1 MSQVVAQQ
9 VESRFRE
16 TFASSAALYD
26 RAVKLFPS
34 GVTHDSRYLKP
45 FPIYID
51 HASGSR
57 KTDRD
62 GNELI
67 DYWMG
72 HGAMLLGHSH
82 PAVVEAVAAQVGRA
96 THPGACHELELEWGE
111 RVQRLVPSAE
121 RIRFTNSGTEATLM
135 AVRVARIV
143 SGRTKVLKFA
153 GHFHGWHDQ
162 LVPAASPPHD
172 AESGY
177 SVPGITEGVF
187 GDLVIV
193 PPNDLEAAVAAI
205 AEHQPACVIHEGN
218 GSRWG
223 AVPVRAEFLQGLRQ
237 VTAESDTILILDEV
251 ITGFRVHEGGFQS
264 VCEIV
269 PDMTTM
275 AKVLAGGLPGGCL
288 AGRADLLDVLAF
300 GNSLGKK
307 MKHPGTFNANPLS
320 AAAGCAA
327 LDVVATGEPS
337 RVANRQAALLR
348 QGLNAL
354 FAEKGVPWVAYGDF
368 SAIKLI
374 PGYQGPAPEGD
385 DWVPYEGDYR
395 RLDVSYDDSL
405 GHSFRCALL
414 LGGVDWMG
422 WAGSTSSA
430 HTDADIEATLS
441 GFATAIDLLSADG
454 LISAA

>member
-1 MSQVVAQQ
+1 MNQVV
-9 VESRFRE
+9 SRQIASQFRE
-16 TFASSAALYD
+16 SFSSSAALYE
-26 RAVKLFPS
+26 RAVRLFPS
-34 GVTHDSRYLKP
+34 GVTHDSRYLDP
-45 FPIYID
+45 FPIYVD
-51 HASGSR
+51 DACGSR

-72 HGAMLLGHSH
+72 HGALLLGHSH
-82 PAVVEAVAAQVGRA
+82 PAVVEAVSNQVARA

-143 SGRTKVLKFA
+143 TGRTKVLKFA

-162 LVPAASPPHD
+162 LIPAASPPHHD
-172 AESGY
+172 PSDY
-177 SVPGITEGVF
+177 SMPGIPEGVY

-193 PPNDLEAAVAAI
+193 PPNDLEATAAAI
-205 AEHQPACVIHEGN
+205 AEHRPACVIHEGN

-223 AVPVRAEFLQGLRQ
+223 AVPVRSEFLQGLRQ
-237 VTAESDTILILDEV
+237 LTSDADTILVLDEV

-269 PDMTTM
+269 PDMTTL

-288 AGRADLLDVLAF
+288 VGRADLLDALAF

-337 RVANRQAALLR
+337 RVANRQAAVLR
-348 QGLNAL
+348 RGLNEL
-354 FAEKGVPWVAYGDF
+354 FVSKGIAWVAYGDF
-368 SAIKLI
+368 SAVKIF
-374 PGYQGPAPEGD
+374 PGYDGPPASGD
-385 DWVPYEGDYR
+385 DWVPYDGDYL
-395 RLDVSYDDSL
+395 RLDVKFDESL
-405 GHSFRCALL
+405 GHAFRCALL

-430 HTDADIEATLS
+430 HTDLDIESTVA
-441 GFATAIDLLSADG
+441 GFGTAIDLLVADG
-454 LISAA
+454 LIRPA